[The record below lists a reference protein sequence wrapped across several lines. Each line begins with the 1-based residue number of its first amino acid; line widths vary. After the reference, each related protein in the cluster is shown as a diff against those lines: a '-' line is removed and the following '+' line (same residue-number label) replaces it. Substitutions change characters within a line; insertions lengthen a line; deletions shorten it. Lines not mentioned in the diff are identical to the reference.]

1 LLDVRVIRSTAEP
14 NRFWWLVR
22 ELEGEIIDS
31 SPRNYSSEAEARHAA
46 EVAAR
51 AVANGRAWNPT
62 QKESRR
68 QRPSRVCKDEL
79 VAHV

>member
-1 LLDVRVIRSTAEP
+1 MEAQKKGEAPLLVVRVIRSTAEP

-22 ELEGEIIDS
+22 ELEGEIIES

-51 AVANGRAWNPT
+51 AVGRR
-62 QKESRR
+62 KSLK
-68 QRPSRVCKDEL
+68 S
-79 VAHV
+79 